1 MVEVWLPYGSSEI
14 PARIPEERLIEII
27 RSRKAAQGQNL
38 HEEVKRLVDSNSKLR
53 DKAAKAERICIALGA
68 SSSAHAQAESAK
80 GLIEALVEAGASS
93 TSFAIICT
101 PDAPKPNPA
110 DFPNMTL
117 DYHQPISSATSS
129 LDNFKG
135 DFHPAINSV
144 FKESDLKVILGEL
157 KPHHFLGYSGVCDIV
172 FPGLGSAA
180 STQAQ
185 LSDRAGVEVS
195 DVMKERM
202 HVTNAVESLYAVGY
216 ALDSELAAARTSLGE
231 IDECV
236 KELRTTVDDLCSQEI
251 KKPADIAVISA
262 GGVPMDESL
271 LNAVDMFP
279 AGLTVL
285 KRDGVMIVAAECAK
299 GHGNG
304 DFYGWV
310 TERKEPRHLE
320 ARLRHNFNYQ
330 GFKAAFLL
338 RALEK
343 HRIYLVS
350 TVPDHF
356 VENVFGLRAAETVNA
371 ALQTV
376 QRSLGSDSTIS
387 VIPDASRVK
396 PKLMQ
401 IQT

>member
-27 RSRKAAQGQNL
+27 RPQKAPQSQNL
-38 HEEVKRLVDSNSKLR
+38 HEEVKRLVESNSKLR
-53 DKAAKAERICIALGA
+53 DRATKADRICIALGA
-68 SSSAHAQAESAK
+68 SSSTQAQVESAK
-80 GLIEALVEAGASS
+80 GLIEALVDAGASS
-93 TSFAIICT
+93 TSFAILCT

-110 DFPNMTL
+110 DFPNMKL
-117 DYHQPISSATSS
+117 DYHQPTLSPTSAVE
-129 LDNFKG
+129 NFKG
-135 DFHPAINSV
+135 DFHPAINSA

-157 KPHHFLGYSGVCDIV
+157 KLHHFFGYSGVCDIV
-172 FPGLGSAA
+172 FPGLGSGS

-185 LSDRAGVEVS
+185 LSDRAGLEVT
-195 DVMKERM
+195 DIMKERM
-202 HVTNAVESLYAVGY
+202 HIANAVETYAVGY

-231 IDECV
+231 VDQCV
-236 KELRTTVDDLCSQEI
+236 KELRTTVDDLCSQEV
-251 KKPADIAVISA
+251 KKSADITVISA
-262 GGVPMDESL
+262 GGVPMDQSL
-271 LNAVDMFP
+271 LNATDTFP
-279 AGLTVL
+279 AGLAIL
-285 KRDGVMIVAAECAK
+285 KRDGVMIVAAECAM
-299 GHGNG
+299 GHGGG
-304 DFYGWV
+304 DFYGWIA
-310 TERKEPRHLE
+310 ERKEPRHLE

-330 GFKAAFLL
+330 GYKAAFLL

-356 VENVFGLRAAETVNA
+356 VESVFGLRAAETVNA

-401 IQT
+401 VQS

>member
-27 RSRKAAQGQNL
+27 RPQKATQSQNL
-38 HEEVKRLVDSNSKLR
+38 HEEVKRLVESNSKLR
-53 DKAAKAERICIALGA
+53 DMAAKAERICIALGA
-68 SSSAHAQAESAK
+68 SSNAQAQVESAT
-80 GLIEALVEAGASS
+80 GLVEALVDAGASS
-93 TSFAIICT
+93 TSIAILCT

-110 DFPNMTL
+110 DFPNMKL
-117 DYHQPISSATSS
+117 DYHQPTLSPTSS
-129 LDNFKG
+129 LEDFKG
-135 DFHPAINSV
+135 DFDPAINSA

-157 KPHHFLGYSGVCDIV
+157 KPHNFFGYSGVCDIV
-172 FPGLGSAA
+172 FPGLGSGP

-185 LSDRAGVEVS
+185 LSNRAGLEVS
-195 DVMKERM
+195 DIMKERM
-202 HVTNAVESLYAVGY
+202 HIANAVESLYAVGY

-231 IDECV
+231 INQCV

-251 KKPADIAVISA
+251 KKPADITVISA
-262 GGVPMDESL
+262 GGVPMDQSL
-271 LNAVDMFP
+271 LTAVDTFP
-279 AGLTVL
+279 AGLAIL
-285 KRDGVMIVAAECAK
+285 KRDGVMIVAAECAM
-299 GHGNG
+299 GHGGG
-304 DFYGWV
+304 DFYGWI
-310 TERKEPRHLE
+310 TEQKEPRHLE

-330 GFKAAFLL
+330 GYKAAFLL

-356 VENVFGLRAAETVNA
+356 VENVFGLRAAQTVNA

-376 QRSLGSDSTIS
+376 QRSLGSDSAIS

-396 PKLMQ
+396 PKL
-401 IQT
+401 IQVQS